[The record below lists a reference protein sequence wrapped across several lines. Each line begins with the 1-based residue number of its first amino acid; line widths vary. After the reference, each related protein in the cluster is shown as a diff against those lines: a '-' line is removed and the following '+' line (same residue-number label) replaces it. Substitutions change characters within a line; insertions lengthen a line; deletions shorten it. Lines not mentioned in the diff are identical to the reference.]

1 MPQEHERNP
10 LRAVGAVTRRL
21 KGRRRHF
28 AILAAVAGAFIVVVA
43 LAAIISRRES
53 VTALV
58 AAVGTALIVAWQS
71 LETARAAS
79 AAEEGLRGA
88 NDSLLV
94 SQVLAIEA
102 ERQRLDVEAPR
113 LVVRINPPEWPPR
126 VGRQFVASEP
136 AQLPQGEVFRMP
148 RDGPRHVLLRAD
160 GFIRNEGG
168 LTARVS
174 VRGMR
179 IYDRAVMEGPSWEP
193 KWTEPGD
200 YELDIGPDSVEQF
213 RLDDE
218 RPASEWIANSEAAE
232 RGEPGSTTGVG
243 VVVAHDSNDNG
254 VVDTWEVELAGRP
267 FERIPGEQGGWR
279 LYRDL
284 LTGRG
289 PMVAQVRP
297 RVRRY
302 YRSKS
307 RQQVLPELDMPTK
320 PTPGTPNGPP

>member
-1 MPQEHERNP
+1 M
-10 LRAVGAVTRRL
+10 RALVVILLVVAFAAVV
-21 KGRRRHF
+21 
-28 AILAAVAGAFIVVVA
+28 AAVALLTGSDRWTTVIVAFG
-43 LAAIISRRES
+43 AAI
-53 VTALV
+53 A
-58 AAVGTALIVAWQS
+58 VAWQS
-71 LETARAAS
+71 FETRRAAS
-79 AAEEGLRGA
+79 AAEKALA
-88 NDSLLV
+88 AADDSLRV

-102 ERQRLDVEAPR
+102 ERQRLDTEAPT

-126 VGRQFVASEP
+126 VGRQFVGSEP
-136 AQLPQGEVFRMP
+136 AQLPQGEIFRLP
-148 RDGPRHVLLRAD
+148 KDGPRHLLQRAD
-160 GFIRNEGG
+160 GFIRNEGSM
-168 LTARVS
+168 TVRVS

-179 IYDRAVMEGPSWEP
+179 IYDRSVMEGPGWEP

-200 YELDIGPDSVEQF
+200 YDLDIAPESVEQF

-218 RPASEWIANSEAAE
+218 RPATEWIANGEAAE
-232 RGEPGSTTGVG
+232 RRELGPTTGIG
-243 VVVAHDSNDNG
+243 LVVAHDSNDNG
-254 VVDTWEVELAGRP
+254 VVDTWEVELAGSP

-307 RQQVLPELDMPTK
+307 RQQVLPELDLPTK
-320 PTPGTPNGPP
+320 PAPGAPVTALSTKQHGEAANR